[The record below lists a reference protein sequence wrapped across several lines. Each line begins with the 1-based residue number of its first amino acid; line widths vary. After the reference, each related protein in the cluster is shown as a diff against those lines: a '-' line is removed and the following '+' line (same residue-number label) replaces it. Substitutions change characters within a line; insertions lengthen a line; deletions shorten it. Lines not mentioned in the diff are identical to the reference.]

1 LWKTTLR
8 KGKINMLKA
17 EIRELK
23 ENIAKHI
30 NEFVEDAESAVETEK
45 QDYAHQISR
54 KIAALKEPYL
64 RDILTAAQTNSPLD
78 KNYTASD
85 ILTVLEE
92 LDDFINDL

>member
-1 LWKTTLR
+1 MFKQ
-8 KGKINMLKA
+8 
-17 EIRELK
+17 EIHELK
-23 ENIAKHI
+23 ESITTAIDRFIEEIEQNR
-30 NEFVEDAESAVETEK
+30 T
-45 QDYAHQISR
+45 HQVSR

-64 RDILTAAQTNSPLD
+64 RELLTAAQTNSPLD

>member
-1 LWKTTLR
+1 
-8 KGKINMLKA
+8 MLKA

-30 NEFVEDAESAVETEK
+30 NEFVEDAESAVE
-45 QDYAHQISR
+45 DRSLQISR

-64 RDILTAAQTNSPLD
+64 RDILTAAQTNSSLD

-92 LDDFINDL
+92 LDDFVNDF

>member
-1 LWKTTLR
+1 
-8 KGKINMLKA
+8 MLKA

-30 NEFVEDAESAVETEK
+30 NEFVEDAESAVK
-45 QDYAHQISR
+45 DRSHQISR
-54 KIAALKEPYL
+54 KIAAQKEPYL
-64 RDILTAAQTNSPLD
+64 RELLTAAQTNSPLD

-92 LDDFINDL
+92 LDDFINDLNE

>member
-1 LWKTTLR
+1 
-8 KGKINMLKA
+8 MLKA

-64 RDILTAAQTNSPLD
+64 RELLTNAQTNGPLD

-85 ILTVLEE
+85 ILTVLED
-92 LDDFINDL
+92 LDDFVNDFEE

>member
-1 LWKTTLR
+1 
-8 KGKINMLKA
+8 MLKA

-30 NEFVEDAESAVETEK
+30 NEFVEDAESAVETEQK
-45 QDYAHQISR
+45 DRSHQISR

-64 RDILTAAQTNSPLD
+64 RELLTNAQTNSPLD

-85 ILTVLEE
+85 ILTVLED
-92 LDDFINDL
+92 LDDFVNDLDE

>member
-1 LWKTTLR
+1 
-8 KGKINMLKA
+8 MLKA

-30 NEFVEDAESAVETEK
+30 NEFVEDAESAVESEQ
-45 QDYAHQISR
+45 QDRSRQISR
-54 KIAALKEPYL
+54 KIAALKEPFL

-92 LDDFINDL
+92 LDDFVNDLDE

>member
-1 LWKTTLR
+1 
-8 KGKINMLKA
+8 MLKA

-30 NEFVEDAESAVETEK
+30 NEFVDDAESTVETEK

-78 KNYTASD
+78 KNYTASN
-85 ILTVLEE
+85 ILTILEE
-92 LDDFINDL
+92 LDDFVNDLDE

>member
-1 LWKTTLR
+1 
-8 KGKINMLKA
+8 MLNP

-23 ENIAKHI
+23 ENIAKAV
-30 NEFVEDAESAVETEK
+30 NQFVEDAGLTLESEQ
-45 QDYAHQISR
+45 QDRSHQISR

-64 RDILTAAQTNSPLD
+64 RDILTAAQTNSSLN

-92 LDDFINDL
+92 LDDFVNDLDA

>member
-1 LWKTTLR
+1 
-8 KGKINMLKA
+8 MLKA

-30 NEFVEDAESAVETEK
+30 NEFIEDAKSAVEERS
-45 QDYAHQISR
+45 HQVSR

-64 RDILTAAQTNSPLD
+64 RELLTNAQTNSPLD

-85 ILTVLEE
+85 ILTILED
-92 LDDFINDL
+92 LDDFVNDF

>member
-1 LWKTTLR
+1 
-8 KGKINMLKA
+8 MLKA

-30 NEFVEDAESAVETEK
+30 NEFVDDAKSAVE
-45 QDYAHQISR
+45 DRSRQISR
-54 KIAALKEPYL
+54 KIATLKEPYL

-92 LDDFINDL
+92 LDDFVNDLDA